1 MAVSGS
7 LFVDRAAQIQHFDD
21 SSRTKVE
28 VLTNDVG
35 QFVVGEFSCAVA
47 VDHDGSRMSDTDCV
61 GKLDLAFVGKT
72 CCYDILC
79 YVTCCISCRTVY
91 LCTVFSG
98 ESSAAV
104 TSVSAVGVYDDLTS
118 GEAGISMR
126 SADYK
131 TAGRVDEELGVLIY
145 HVCRNDFVEYVFFDI
160 LMNLL
165 LGYFRIM
172 LSGKNNRIKTERFAV
187 LIVLYG
193 YLCFSVRTQVT

>member
-79 YVTCCISCRTVY
+79 YVCLLY
-91 LCTVFSG
+91 
-98 ESSAAV
+98 
-104 TSVSAVGVYDDLTS
+104 TSRCV
-118 GEAGISMR
+118 
-126 SADYK
+126 
-131 TAGRVDEELGVLIY
+131 
-145 HVCRNDFVEYVFFDI
+145 
-160 LMNLL
+160 
-165 LGYFRIM
+165 
-172 LSGKNNRIKTERFAV
+172 
-187 LIVLYG
+187 
-193 YLCFSVRTQVT
+193 